1 MTPPFIKGVIGSTVT
16 FVCEATGELSSTVM
30 WSVDENDPYI
40 MVEGNN
46 LTISNIDKKHAKSY
60 TCIATDKINTVTQ
73 NGVLQ
78 VNCEYEYYCYDI
90 LNCNSFFLT

>member
-1 MTPPFIKGVIGSTVT
+1 MTPPFIENVTGSTVT

-30 WSVDENDPYI
+30 WSVDENDPNI
-40 MVEGNN
+40 MVENN
-46 LTISNIDKKHAKSY
+46 TLTISNINEDYAKSY

-78 VNCEYEYYCYDI
+78 VNCEYEYYCYVI